1 MPRKADWIQR
11 LPEILAR
18 LREGAGRITKEAEG
32 ELLDRSAVETLF
44 QVSSRQATRILRR
57 LGAGTV
63 GGALCIRRVELIE
76 RLESLAA
83 GDDVQFE
90 RRRRHRLEQ
99 QIEEARR
106 EARSRQVEIPP
117 SPSAAPGQLPLG
129 VHLESGRLEVRY
141 GDPVELLQK
150 LMQLAQFAAT
160 DWEGFQQSVRSAQD
174 P

>member
-18 LREGAGRITKEAEG
+18 LREGSGRIAKEAEG
-32 ELLDRSAVETLF
+32 ELLDRSAVEVVF

-63 GGALCIRRVELIE
+63 GGALCIRRGELIE
-76 RLESLAA
+76 RLEALAA
-83 GDDVQFE
+83 GDEVQFE

-106 EARSRQVEIPP
+106 EARSRQVAIPP
-117 SPSAAPGQLPLG
+117 SPAVAPGQLPFG
-129 VHLESGRLEVRY
+129 VHLEAGRLEVTY
-141 GDPVELLQK
+141 EDPVELLQK

-160 DWEGFQQSVRSAQD
+160 DWEGFQHSIISTEST
-174 P
+174 